1 MDRVTAGGGVR
12 WGGGGGG
19 GGRKGARCEMGGR
32 EGAVSAVEIVRSD
45 QQ

>member
-1 MDRVTAGGGVR
+1 MVMDRVTAGGGVR
-12 WGGGGGG
+12 WG
-19 GGRKGARCEMGGR
+19 AGGR